1 MKMVFG
7 LGTGRNERIHEIAD
21 IARVAEE
28 QGFDHITLVDQPFMS
43 RDVHVG
49 ATLAAANTRYIRIGH
64 GVADPVT
71 FHPMTLANATATLDE
86 LARGRVFMGVGAG
99 GPFGKMMTAPMRHR
113 NYREA
118 LLFMK
123 KFMAGEEASYQ
134 GTRVRSEWIRGP
146 VPLYIAAE
154 GPLSLQ
160 LAGELGDGVMTMG
173 APPAWIKW
181 KLEFIEKGALK
192 AGRDPS
198 KIDVLIRCMMTLAET
213 KEAGRELAKGT
224 MHFYYEYL
232 EAHRNY
238 PEAVKIIDGLEREQP
253 GLLDEMKRYSEAWD
267 PVWFEHND
275 AQRTGLVTSRMV
287 DNFSLTGT
295 PDDVHEGIHK
305 LHEVGVKNISV
316 VIHTVKDKKGQLREI
331 GEKIIPEYRYGD
343 VGTFYR
349 EDQERTSMT

>member
-1 MKMVFG
+1 
-7 LGTGRNERIHEIAD
+7 
-21 IARVAEE
+21 
-28 QGFDHITLVDQPFMS
+28 
-43 RDVHVG
+43 
-49 ATLAAANTRYIRIGH
+49 
-64 GVADPVT
+64 
-71 FHPMTLANATATLDE
+71 
-86 LARGRVFMGVGAG
+86 MGVGAG

-134 GTRVRSEWIRGP
+134 GTRVRSEWIREP

-213 KEAGRELAKGT
+213 KGSGAGAGEGDNAFLLRVPGSAPELSGSGQD
-224 MHFYYEYL
+224 
-232 EAHRNY
+232 
-238 PEAVKIIDGLEREQP
+238 IDGLEREQP

-316 VIHTVKDKKGQLREI
+316 VIHTVKDKKVSCARSVRRSF
-331 GEKIIPEYRYGD
+331 PST
-343 VGTFYR
+343 VMAT
-349 EDQERTSMT
+349 